1 MRGNLNLR
9 TKSPGAESALGM
21 AELPRTVGRKTKP
34 PPNEA
39 KPADRTHKLGAS
51 ARLLAILDHVA
62 AAERPVDVIDI
73 VGSLKLPK
81 ATAYRLVEW
90 FIGQGYLAREP
101 GRKQL
106 TVGPKLTRL
115 AFDTLA
121 AATHNGVPHLVLQRL
136 VRTLNETCNI
146 GTLLNGEVV
155 YLNRVEVEHWP
166 LRLHYT
172 IGSRLPLHSTAM
184 GKLFLALAPAPRRRR
199 LLQSLEL
206 RRFTEN
212 TITDMTRLEA
222 ELRQIRKEQV
232 SFDSEETLAGVVCIA
247 VPVLGRG
254 GEALAALAA
263 QAPEA
268 RMNVRTARGHL
279 PVLRQAAVELSEF
292 FQKNP

>member
-1 MRGNLNLR
+1 
-9 TKSPGAESALGM
+9 
-21 AELPRTVGRKTKP
+21 
-34 PPNEA
+34 
-39 KPADRTHKLGAS
+39 
-51 ARLLAILDHVA
+51 RLLAILDHVA
-62 AAERPVDVIDI
+62 ASQRPVDVIDI

-172 IGSRLPLHSTAM
+172 IGSRLPLHCTAI

-212 TITDMTRLEA
+212 TITDATRLEA
-222 ELRQIRKEQV
+222 ELRQIRKEQ
-232 SFDSEETLAGVVCIA
+232 
-247 VPVLGRG
+247 
-254 GEALAALAA
+254 
-263 QAPEA
+263 
-268 RMNVRTARGHL
+268 
-279 PVLRQAAVELSEF
+279 
-292 FQKNP
+292 